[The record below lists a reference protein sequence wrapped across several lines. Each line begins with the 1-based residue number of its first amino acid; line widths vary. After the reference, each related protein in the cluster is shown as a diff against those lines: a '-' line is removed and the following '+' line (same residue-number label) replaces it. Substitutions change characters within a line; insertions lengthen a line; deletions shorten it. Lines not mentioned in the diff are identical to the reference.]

1 MPCSIVAYSSTTGIL
16 AAIFVADKYK
26 LPQKYIRGLEKAPKL
41 PKKKT

>member
-1 MPCSIVAYSSTTGIL
+1 MDNITTISIPFAGIL
-16 AAIFVADKYK
+16 VVADKYK

>member
-1 MPCSIVAYSSTTGIL
+1 LFVYADSILLI
-16 AAIFVADKYK
+16 AAVFVADKYK

>member
-1 MPCSIVAYSSTTGIL
+1 MCADFIL
-16 AAIFVADKYK
+16 LIADLFVTDKYK